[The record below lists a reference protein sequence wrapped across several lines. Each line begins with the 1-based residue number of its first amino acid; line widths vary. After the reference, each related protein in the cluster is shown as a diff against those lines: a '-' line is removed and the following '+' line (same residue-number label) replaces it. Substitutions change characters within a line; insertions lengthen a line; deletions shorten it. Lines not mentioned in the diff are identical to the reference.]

1 MKAQSDEEEFNNWV
15 ETFFDMDPMMLAIV
29 YRLFQANKDKRTKAI
44 GIIVEIEP
52 QPIEDSEIANLALFL
67 LEKGL
72 QLEHKRDTM

>member
-52 QPIEDSEIANLALFL
+52 QPIEDSEIANLALRL
-67 LEKGL
+67 LEKG
-72 QLEHKRDTM
+72 